1 MMPSSKDRDPLST
14 SRIRDGSGSL
24 RVKKYLTLTTIAQLN
39 SEYPSQSGHAQLTNI
54 SSLNIRYLVW
64 TKANYAR
71 IAWYLRNRR
80 THFFVAIHGEA
91 RKAKNTERT
100 HFCALKERKR

>member
-54 SSLNIRYLVW
+54 SSLNIRYLVC

-80 THFFVAIHGEA
+80 TIFLLRYTA
-91 RKAKNTERT
+91 RRQRAKNTERT